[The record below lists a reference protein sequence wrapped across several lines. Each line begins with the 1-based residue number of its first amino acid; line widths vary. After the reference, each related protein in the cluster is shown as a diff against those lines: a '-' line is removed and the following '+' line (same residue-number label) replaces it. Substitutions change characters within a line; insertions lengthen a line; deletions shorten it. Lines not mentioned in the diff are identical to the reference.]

1 MRPRAYSFQE
11 LQQRCGM
18 ETSVSTVPSVEQE
31 EERKEDMEEELRKGA
46 VLSPHPTTTTTGTTI
61 ATDTSTTS
69 TTIPTQ
75 PNDPDDVTRL
85 AGTRAHSHGVL
96 RVPLP
101 GMVPIPTPATAAV
114 VASKSHTALHTSAA
128 QPDYDYAEEQAAT
141 SETMLRE

>member
-1 MRPRAYSFQE
+1 MRPRAYSFEE

-31 EERKEDMEEELRKGA
+31 EERKEDMEDELRKGA

-61 ATDTSTTS
+61 ATDTTNTS

-75 PNDPDDVTRL
+75 PIDPDDMARL

-101 GMVPIPTPATAAV
+101 GMVPIPAPATG
-114 VASKSHTALHTSAA
+114 
-128 QPDYDYAEEQAAT
+128 AEEQAAT

>member
-1 MRPRAYSFQE
+1 MRPRAYSFEE

-61 ATDTSTTS
+61 ATDTTNAS

-75 PNDPDDVTRL
+75 PTDPDDMTHL
-85 AGTRAHSHGVL
+85 AGTHAHSHGVL

-101 GMVPIPTPATAAV
+101 GMVPIPAPVV
-114 VASKSHTALHTSAA
+114 VASKSPTALHTSTA
-128 QPDYDYAEEQAAT
+128 QSDYDYAEEQAAT